1 MLQCS
6 RPTSTKRLV
15 HLANSHVGV
24 CLLLCAIM
32 AMFLWWNLESPSSP
46 HLYSTKPCTLN
57 FVSRI
62 WCIGFSVHDHG
73 VLVMEPWIPIF
84 STFVFHKTLHSQFCL
99 YRLMYWVWCPLS
111 FCLSLSFLEKKD
123 QLFSDGWMAS
133 TGICDSKVGILS
145 WKNSRK
151 LAVGCDGLCA
161 WMQ

>member
-6 RPTSTKRLV
+6 RTTSTKRLV
-15 HLANSHVGV
+15 CLANSHVGV

-32 AMFLWWNLESPSSP
+32 AVFLWWNLHLLHICIPQNLALSIFSLESGVLGLVSMIMVFLWWNLESPYSP

-57 FVSRI
+57 FVSTS
-62 WCIGFSVHDHG
+62 WCIGFGVHYHSV
-73 VLVMEPWIPIF
+73 
-84 STFVFHKTLHSQFCL
+84 
-99 YRLMYWVWCPLS
+99 
-111 FCLSLSFLEKKD
+111 LSLSFLEKKG

-133 TGICDSKVGILS
+133 IGICDSKVGILS